1 MKKEKA
7 RPCGGGSSSIFV
19 SLKEVALWKR
29 F

>member
-7 RPCGGGSSSIFV
+7 RPCSGGSGNSFV
-19 SLKEVALWKR
+19 SLKEVALWKA